1 MFPLTTLFKFH
12 LLYFQWNR
20 TLLITQRC
28 ETQVTVFHLDSLLLW
43 FLFYETHMSGFPCKA
58 ANWSSIL
65 KVTITKGWFVKGTKF
80 RIKSYYLKFNL
91 HCTNTTASHCFPQL
105 RTLCESLPQKVTTIG
120 KQWEVAIVVL
130 LFEFFLT
137 SRPQSSCVHSTSP
150 LTFNLWARL
159 WVMQSIRSLSTNVCL
174 LFLFFLMNFMCTLE

>member
-1 MFPLTTLFKFH
+1 MFPLTILFEFH

-20 TLLITQRC
+20 TLLIAQRY

-80 RIKSYYLKFNL
+80 RIKSYYLEFNL
-91 HCTNTTASHCFPQL
+91 HCTNTTASHCYPQL
-105 RTLCESLPQKVTTIG
+105 RTFCESLLQKATTIG
-120 KQWEVAIVVL
+120 KQWEVAIVVS
-130 LFEFFLT
+130 LFVFFLT

-150 LTFNLWARL
+150 LTFNLWASL
-159 WVMQSIRSLSTNVCL
+159 WVMQTIKSLSTNVFL
-174 LFLFFLMNFMCTLE
+174 LFLFFWWILCAH